1 MKTRARMGIA
11 VVVAAGV
18 LGLCGLGLYY
28 AWVGQELD
36 DIRSR
41 LVTEAQLE
49 HPDEAATTSGIKL
62 APIQCARIYD
72 LRANPIAR
80 RLRGD
85 EIRGLWRRCEHI
97 ADMASGLDKIEK
109 QLPQ

>member
-1 MKTRARMGIA
+1 MNMRIA
-11 VVVAAGV
+11 IAAIIAAAILAAG
-18 LGLCGLGLYY
+18 GLWLYSS
-28 AWVGQELD
+28 WVEQELD

-49 HPDEAATTSGIKL
+49 HPDDAETTSGIKL

-85 EIRGLWRRCEHI
+85 EIRKLWRRCEKI
-97 ADMASGLDKIEK
+97 ADMVSGLDKLEK
-109 QLPQ
+109 KLPQ

>member
-1 MKTRARMGIA
+1 MNVRIA
-11 VVVAAGV
+11 VVAGIAAV
-18 LGLCGLGLYY
+18 ILGLGGLWLYSN
-28 AWVGQELD
+28 WVEDELE

-49 HPDEAATTSGIKL
+49 HPDDANTTSGIKL

-85 EIRGLWRRCEHI
+85 EIRKLWRRCEKI
-97 ADMASGLDKIEK
+97 ADMVSGLDKIDK
-109 QLPQ
+109 KLPE